1 MRIGELS
8 RRSGVPTRMLRY
20 YEEQGLL
27 ASERRPNGYRDY
39 PESVVGDVEQIR
51 GLISSGLPTRLIRL
65 LLGMEGVE
73 GEELA
78 RTCSRN
84 VAESLAAELEVLEGK
99 IGCLTRSRDTVR
111 EFLARTRHAEVL
123 GDAQVVLGRQTAGSS
138 S

>member
-8 RRSGVPTRMLRY
+8 RRTGVPTRMLRY
-20 YEEQGLL
+20 YEEQGLI
-27 ASERRPNGYRDY
+27 ASERRSNGYRDY
-39 PESVVGDVEQIR
+39 PESAVAAVEQIR
-51 GLISSGLPTRLIRL
+51 GLLSSGLTTRVIRL

-84 VAESLAAELEVLEGK
+84 LAESLAAELDALEAK

-111 EFLARTRHAEVL
+111 EFLVRSRHAEVL
-123 GDAQVVLGRQTAGSS
+123 GDAHVVLAPVAAD
-138 S
+138 

>member
-1 MRIGELS
+1 
-8 RRSGVPTRMLRY
+8 MLRY

-39 PESVVGDVEQIR
+39 PEAVVTDVEQIR
-51 GLISSGLPTRLIRL
+51 GLISSGLTTRVIRL

-84 VAESLAAELEVLEGK
+84 LAESLAEELAVLEAK

-111 EFLARTRHAEVL
+111 EFLARSRHAEVL
-123 GDAQVVLGRQTAGSS
+123 GDAHVVLAPHAADRP
-138 S
+138 